1 MDNVN
6 RALFRMTLSTSKPL
20 FPTLASSQ
28 KLFLHFRFVASSF
41 VTALSSYVFDN
52 AIRGIFD
59 HFLSQLDR
67 RGRDRDA
74 SEGAKE
80 FADVF
85 ELANYHSKIMD
96 DILGACLLRSSQKA
110 VGDLLRGVLEIIL
123 EFGILM
129 GDRRR
134 GAFEEYQAAGPLGDL
149 FSRFKSKM
157 KTLVCDFYRGF
168 QQEQLPY
175 FEIVLDEGVEDTRR

>member
-1 MDNVN
+1 
-6 RALFRMTLSTSKPL
+6 MTLSTSEPL
-20 FPTLASSQ
+20 FPTLALSQ

-67 RGRDRDA
+67 RGCDHD
-74 SEGAKE
+74 SNEGAKE

-96 DILGACLLRSSQKA
+96 DILGACLLRSNQKA

-129 GDRRR
+129 GDRKR

-149 FSRFKSKM
+149 FSKFKSKM
-157 KTLVCDFYRGF
+157 KTLVCD
-168 QQEQLPY
+168 L
-175 FEIVLDEGVEDTRR
+175 IVVFSKSSCLILKSS